1 MPVAPSQPQPGTPLR
16 GSFSCQGLVL
26 SVAMAPAR
34 DEALESGGKGGQP
47 GEVKA
52 GMLDSQA
59 LVFCG
64 YARGARLVE
73 ADPQA
78 LCRAGSSLSQTA

>member
-1 MPVAPSQPQPGTPLR
+1 M
-16 GSFSCQGLVL
+16 L
-26 SVAMAPAR
+26 SVAMAPAQ
-34 DEALESGGKGGQP
+34 DEARESGGKGGQP

-52 GMLDSQA
+52 GTLDSQA

-64 YARGARLVE
+64 YARGARPVE

-78 LCRAGSSLSQTA
+78 LCRGSTLSQTA